1 MRTTL
6 DIDDDVL
13 NIARIIARSENKSMG
28 TVVSEFARKAIS
40 QGSAVQ
46 AVGFASES
54 DLEVQLKT
62 FGLVP
67 FRATSGVLST
77 NERVNTIREEESI

>member
-28 TVVSEFARKAIS
+28 MVVSEFARKAIS
-40 QGSAVQ
+40 EGTALQTL
-46 AVGFASES
+46 GFASES
-54 DLEVQLKT
+54 DLANQLKE
-62 FGLVP
+62 FGLIP
-67 FRATSGVLST
+67 FPSIAGISSS
-77 NERVNTIREEESI
+77 NEIVNTIRDEEGI